1 VTHHDDIDG
10 RPPGTRDGRAT
21 EPAAA
26 HDDRTAVPEPADAT
40 RVPGLGPDASV
51 REITR
56 AARAAFLGTDL
67 IQSGPGLWPFGQR
80 ARTRRDRNRQAAAD
94 ARRRRAAFQQAFEA
108 PRQDSPPPRSRPGP
122 VDRRTH
128 RIVIAALAGLA
139 AAVLAAAVWF
149 GGSPNSHPSSQPAPL
164 PAATTS
170 SPVPVTSEPAPRSPS
185 PSETAAV
192 PPQPPIPSGGVTPI
206 TPRPRTTV
214 DPRSVLVVDPPAGDP
229 TPTELATPDGALR
242 AWLARL
248 CPFDYH
254 APFGTAERRARPAM
268 TDTGWTIL
276 DPAQNPGA
284 RASWDRTVAARESGR
299 CAQPTAL
306 VSPEA
311 PRTPTTAIVIGAVTR
326 VVTPDGGQPYVEQLS
341 EVRIMRQGADQLW
354 RVDLPTEGG

>member
-1 VTHHDDIDG
+1 V
-10 RPPGTRDGRAT
+10 
-21 EPAAA
+21 
-26 HDDRTAVPEPADAT
+26 
-40 RVPGLGPDASV
+40 GLGPDASA
-51 REITR
+51 REIAR

-67 IQSGPGLWPFGQR
+67 IQSGPTLWPFGQR
-80 ARTRRDRNRQAAAD
+80 ARTRRDRNRRAAHD

-108 PRQDSPPPRSRPGP
+108 PRQDPSPRPSRPRP

-139 AAVLAAAVWF
+139 VAVLAAAVWL
-149 GGSPNSHPSSQPAPL
+149 GGSPDSHPSTQPAPL
-164 PAATTS
+164 PAATTTT
-170 SPVPVTSEPAPRSPS
+170 SPVPVTSEPAPLSPS
-185 PSETAAV
+185 PSGTAAV

-206 TPRPRTTV
+206 TPRPQTTV
-214 DPRSVLVVDPPAGDP
+214 NPRSVVVVDPPAGDP
-229 TPTELATPDGALR
+229 TPTELATPDGTLR

-341 EVRIMRQGADQLW
+341 EVRIVRQGADQLW